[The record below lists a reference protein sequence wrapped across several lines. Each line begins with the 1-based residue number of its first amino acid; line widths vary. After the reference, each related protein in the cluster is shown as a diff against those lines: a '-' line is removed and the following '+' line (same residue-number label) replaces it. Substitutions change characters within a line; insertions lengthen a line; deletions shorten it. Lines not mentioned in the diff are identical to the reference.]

1 MTNTANDERC
11 RNWQEDLSMGNQIVS
26 HDEWLRARLE
36 LLATEKELTRQ
47 RDTLTR
53 RRMAMPWERVEK
65 SYHFEAPSGTVSLA
79 ELFEGRSQLI
89 VYHFMFA
96 PEWAEGCKSCSFWA
110 DNFNGITVHLD
121 DRDATLAAISRA
133 PLAKIEA
140 YKKRMGWNFPW
151 VSCDGNDF
159 NFDYHVSF
167 TPKEIAEN
175 KMYYNYEVQ
184 PRGVSDE
191 QGISVFY
198 KDESGDVFHT
208 YSCYSRGIDFVNCA
222 YQYLDLVPKGRDE
235 DSFKFPMEWVR
246 RHDQYLSTK
255 QTQVSDSR
263 NK

>member
-1 MTNTANDERC
+1 MR
-11 RNWQEDLSMGNQIVS
+11 NQIVS

-140 YKKRMGWNFPW
+140 YKKRMGWKFNW
-151 VSCDGNDF
+151 VSSLENDF
-159 NFDYHVSF
+159 NRDYGVSF
-167 TPKEIAEN
+167 TKDDLARQDC
-175 KMYYNYEVQ
+175 YNFGTSGFPSEEA
-184 PRGVSDE
+184 P
-191 QGISVFY
+191 GISVFG
-198 KDESGDVFHT
+198 KKGKDVFHT
-208 YSCYSRGIDFVNCA
+208 YSTYARGSENVLNT
-222 YQYLDLVPKGRDE
+222 YNYLDLVPKGRDE
-235 DSFKFPMEWVR
+235 DAFYFPMAWVR
-246 RHDQYLSTK
+246 HHDRYEDGRLADAAKPYWPPETTAST
-255 QTQVSDSR
+255 QTT
-263 NK
+263 